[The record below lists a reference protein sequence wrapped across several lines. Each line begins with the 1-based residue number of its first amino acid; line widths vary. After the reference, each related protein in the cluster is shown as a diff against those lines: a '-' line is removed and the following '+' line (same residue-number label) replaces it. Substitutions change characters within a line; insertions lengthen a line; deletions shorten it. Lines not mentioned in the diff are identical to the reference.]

1 MTRHPSFLHR
11 VLPGKFPCFS
21 GTIEMLRLLA
31 ALFAALRSL
40 RLAIPFISCALH
52 SYRTLWCLYA
62 VPERSEL
69 PARVIIPIPENA
81 PKEWKQQ
88 DLPGSWVT
96 HICICPVLRPRRD
109 RSCQAIT
116 ACRFCPHL
124 SDSKGSHDEC
134 TFEAPS
140 HGFCNRYLRFA
151 AWVTPGPRKTRFWL
165 LARLCQTGLS
175 TRRVTP
181 KGFRCTYISS
191 SSPRLILARRH
202 PTPSRGHGAVGLPG
216 DHQRGILSS

>member
-1 MTRHPSFLHR
+1 
-11 VLPGKFPCFS
+11 
-21 GTIEMLRLLA
+21 MLRLLA

-40 RLAIPFISCALH
+40 RLAIPFISCALP
-52 SYRTLWCLYA
+52 SCCTIQCLHA

-69 PARVIIPIPENA
+69 SARVLMSIPENA

-116 ACRFCPHL
+116 ACRFYPHL
-124 SDSKGSHDEC
+124 CDSKGSHNEC
-134 TFEAPS
+134 TFEALS
-140 HGFCNRYLRFA
+140 HGFCNRCLRFA
-151 AWVTPGPRKTRFWL
+151 AWVAPGPRKTHFWL

-181 KGFRCTYISS
+181 KGFRSTYISS
-191 SSPRLILARRH
+191 SSPRLILARRK
-202 PTPSRGHGAVGLPG
+202 PAPSGGYRVVCLREYVVI
-216 DHQRGILSS
+216 QWVKLGIC